1 MKFAYSKIN
10 NVFDWQEPLIPT
22 LVIENQSLFRGI
34 LKDMRS
40 ASEGMSAPVVLSKN
54 GKLLDFSKYAEVIYD
69 FVNFS
74 LNQRTLISKICA
86 ELERIAV
93 SPEHYQRTQ
102 ELLAE
107 IECTLDTWAFELSC
121 DITAT
126 KISLPSLIKSL
137 GVEVNDEYQ
146 GDRGEVEKIVDYM
159 ELVREFDR
167 DKLFVT
173 VNMRS
178 YFADDIICD
187 FIQTLLSH
195 EYKVLMIESCSH
207 PLLKNEKR
215 LTVDADLCEF

>member
-1 MKFAYSKIN
+1 MKFAHSKIDS
-10 NVFDWQEPLIPT
+10 VFDWREPLIPT
-22 LVIENQSLFRGI
+22 LVIENQCLFRGI

-54 GKLLDFSKYAEVIYD
+54 SKVLDFSKYAEVIYD

-74 LNQRTLISKICA
+74 LNQRALVSKICA
-86 ELERIAV
+86 ELERVAV

-107 IECTLDTWAFELSC
+107 IECALDAWAFELSC

-126 KISLPSLIKSL
+126 KISLPSLVKSL
-137 GVEVNDEYQ
+137 GIEVSDEYQ
-146 GDRGEVEKIVDYM
+146 GDRGEVEKIIDYM

-167 DKLFVT
+167 DKMFVT

-178 YFADDIICD
+178 YFADDIIYD

-207 PLLKNEKR
+207 LPLKNEKR